1 MSKELIRLAYGSMN
15 TEAATNIAGHSR
27 RTGGFLFWLVLGS
40 LMSAPLL
47 ASDSSSESSHTIS
60 IGVLAHDRGPFS
72 DRHED
77 GTDLNVEVQ
86 FAPLAIPGSPRPH
99 LGATLNFAGDTSAAY
114 AGLTFPFYQSP
125 RWFLDGSVSAAVHD
139 GPLHKDPVRCQQQSD
154 CGFGKRLIPRLG
166 IEVGYRFSP
175 DQSISLFY
183 DHMSHKWIF
192 EGENEGIDHIG
203 MRYQLAF

>member
-1 MSKELIRLAYGSMN
+1 MIHPTYSMMN
-15 TEAATNIAGHSR
+15 TEAAISVAGRSWR
-27 RTGGFLFWLVLGS
+27 VAGSLFWLAMGS
-40 LMSAPLL
+40 LMSGPLL
-47 ASDSSSESSHTIS
+47 ASDSASEPSRIIS

-72 DRHED
+72 DRNED

-99 LGATLNFAGDTSAAY
+99 LGATLNFIGDTSAAY

-125 RWFLDGSVSAAVHD
+125 HWFLDGSVSAAVHN
-139 GPLHKDPVRCQQQSD
+139 GPMHKDPVRCQQESD
-154 CGFGKRLIPRLG
+154 CGFGKRLLPRLG
-166 IEVGYRFSP
+166 IEVGYRIAP

-183 DHMSHKWIF
+183 DHMSHKWMI

-203 MRYQLAF
+203 LRYLLAF